1 MKNAFLMVV
10 FGAVVLVAGC
20 AGYTWGTSVPEEYR
34 TVSVPVFE
42 NLTEISEIGPIVSQ
56 YTLREFQREGTFKVL
71 RPGEAAIE
79 VQGSL
84 RKMLRGGVSY
94 DRAMGMRATEYR
106 YVIVADVTYVDKV
119 NGKVLLER
127 KGMQAE
133 TTFLTQNDLLTGQKN
148 AASRIAQD
156 LARQIVND
164 AVALPFVR
172 TGRRRTG
179 AVEGVQK

>member
-1 MKNAFLMVV
+1 MKSILYAAAI
-10 FGAVVLVAGC
+10 GALTFVSGC
-20 AGYTWGTSVPEEYR
+20 AGYTWGTSVPQEYR
-34 TVSVPVFE
+34 T
-42 NLTEISEIGPIVSQ
+42 Q
-56 YTLREFQREGTFKVL
+56 YTLREFQREGTFKVA
-71 RPGEAAIE
+71 RPGDAAIE

-94 DRAMGMRATEYR
+94 DRGFDMRATEYR
-106 YVIVADVTYVDKV
+106 YVILADVTYVDKK

-127 KGMQAE
+127 KGVQAE

-148 AASRIAQD
+148 AAARIASD

-164 AVALPFVR
+164 AIALPFVR
-172 TGRRRTG
+172 SNKGTG